1 MKDRI
6 CERCGDTYNPDSYT
20 AKYCPRC
27 SPLMMQEKARER
39 SRRYLERQKR
49 IRREA
54 REQRRID
61 HGEW

>member
-6 CERCGDTYNPDSYT
+6 CEKCGDSYNPASYT

-39 SRRYLERQKR
+39 
-49 IRREA
+49 
-54 REQRRID
+54 QRRRQERLKEERRLRKAD
-61 HGEW
+61 HGEE